1 MEEYDKS
8 IKQNI
13 SGAGAAG
20 VGRDNNGLIITGS
33 GNEVHIDELH
43 IGYSVNFIEAMR
55 LRFRQYTQIQ
65 EKDLLIEVLLEF
77 PATHIILHHRVE
89 LYSMVE
95 WLISVHNPRAEDA
108 HDKLQRLEATLDRCI
123 KRAPGIKHTYLHH
136 LFRLL
141 HGTGIGTK
149 HINIAYGNLGLNSD
163 FYRLPHLQDDT
174 ALLAAVIDQLST
186 CPIQKPDKTH
196 ALLTFARL
204 FLILPALEN
213 HQGIQAE
220 QDNLKH
226 WISTVAQA
234 MQIPD
239 PLHKAYQLEQLDT
252 SAVLLIRVESD
263 VTVRKDLRP
272 LQSASFRLNAWVG
285 DVQMFADGHPNPVGE
300 SYTCSLDEIPQKIS
314 DTIEQTYSDYSH
326 LHIDA
331 VEVVLPWYLLLHSVD
346 QCEVPKG
353 VFSCSVVG
361 AEHHT
366 IVRILERVQPS
377 YRDRLRSSWRTK
389 WHTYQEWSKWDRS
402 HQLQHQTYPSNE
414 EVVCA
419 LARFASPDCHR
430 KTIQKVLS
438 QSHTFGIIHAFTL
451 KERMTLDNASH
462 ILLESL
468 EGVQR
473 IVIEQMVDSGI
484 PIALCI
490 RGSVENHI
498 ALLEEIEALLAE
510 YTISELRDKIKA
522 HRLDSLDAIDIGNMN
537 HLGLHLTLLWDD
549 PDRLPPDIQPFQDA
563 NL

>member
-1 MEEYDKS
+1 MAEHDKS
-8 IKQNI
+8 IEQNI
-13 SGAGAAG
+13 SGPGAVG
-20 VGRDNNGLIITGS
+20 VGRDLNGLIITGS
-33 GNEVHIDELH
+33 GNELH
-43 IGYSVNFIEAMR
+43 IGDSINFTEALR
-55 LRFRQYTQIQ
+55 LRFRQYTLIQ

-95 WLISVHNPRAEDA
+95 WLISVHNPRAEGA

-123 KRAPGIKHTYLHH
+123 KRAPGIKHTHLHN

-141 HGTGIGTK
+141 HRTGIGIE
-149 HINIAYGNLGLNSD
+149 HISIAYGNLGLNPA
-163 FYRLPHLQDDT
+163 FYQLPSVREGI
-174 ALLAAVIDQLST
+174 ALLAAVIEQLST
-186 CPIQKPDKTH
+186 CPVQIPDNTH
-196 ALLTFARL
+196 ALLDFAHM
-204 FLILPALEN
+204 FLTAPVLAN
-213 HQGIQAE
+213 HPGIQAE
-220 QDNLKH
+220 QDNLKY

-234 MQIPD
+234 MQIPN
-239 PLHKAYQLEQLDT
+239 PLHKTDQPEQQDT

-272 LQSASFRLNAWVG
+272 VQSASFRLNAWVG

-300 SYTCSLDEIPQKIS
+300 PYTCSLDEIPQKIS

-346 QCEVPKG
+346 QCEVSKG
-353 VFSCSVVG
+353 VFSCSVLG

-366 IVRILERVQPS
+366 IVRILERVQPF

-402 HQLQHQTYPSNE
+402 HQLQHQTYPSHE
-414 EVVCA
+414 EVECA

-430 KTIQKVLS
+430 KTIQKILS
-438 QSHTFGIIHAFTL
+438 QSHTFGMIHAFAL
-451 KERMTLDNASH
+451 KERMTPDNASH

-473 IVIEQMVDSGI
+473 TVIEQMVDSGI

-490 RGSVENHI
+490 RGSGENHI
-498 ALLEEIEALLAE
+498 TLLKEIEALLTE
-510 YTISELRDKIKA
+510 YTMSELRDKIKA
-522 HRLDSLDAIDIGNMN
+522 HRLDSLDAIDIGNMD

-563 NL
+563 TL